1 MTAKCFCY
9 AFGPFLFTL
18 FSQASSHKRFE
29 IHGAPHLNAGEQLRM
44 DGALTGGAGTEHEL
58 GRKVMASGWR
68 EGLELSS
75 RFRRYE

>member
-1 MTAKCFCY
+1 MNN
-9 AFGPFLFTL
+9 FTYEP
-18 FSQASSHKRFE
+18 SSHKRFE
-29 IHGAPHLNAGEQLRM
+29 IHGAPHLNACEQLRM